1 MIDEKA
7 LILIAHSDRRT
18 LMALYT
24 LLDTEGYFVAPCF
37 SRDDLLKYCAQYK
50 PELVLT
56 SDPLSADEEGRLLEA
71 IQEQSPKTR
80 IIVLTDV
87 LNRESG
93 LLEPNR
99 REEILQIAGA
109 LPVLYPPIHL
119 NGF

>member
-37 SRDDLLKYCAQYK
+37 SKEDLLKYCAQYK

-56 SDPLSADEEGRLLEA
+56 SDPLSADEGDRVLEA
-71 IQEQSPKTR
+71 IQEQSPKTKV
-80 IIVLTDV
+80 IVLADV
-87 LNRESG
+87 LSQGSG
-93 LLEPNR
+93 LLDPNQR
-99 REEILQIAGA
+99 DEILRIAEA
-109 LPVLYPPIHL
+109 MPVLYPPIHL
-119 NGF
+119 NGY

>member
-18 LMALYT
+18 LMALYV

-37 SRDDLLKYCAQYK
+37 SREDLLKYCAQYK

-56 SDPLSADEEGRLLEA
+56 SDPLSVDEGGQLLEA
-71 IQEQSPKTR
+71 IQERSSKTR
-80 IIVLTDV
+80 VIVLADV
-87 LNRESG
+87 LSPESG
-93 LLEPNR
+93 LLDTSQK
-99 REEILQIAGA
+99 EEILRIAEA
-109 LPVLYPPIHL
+109 MPVLYPPIHL

>member
-24 LLDTEGYFVAPCF
+24 LLDAEGYFVAPCF
-37 SRDDLLKYCAQYK
+37 SREDLLKYCVQYK

-56 SDPLSADEEGRLLEA
+56 SDPLFADEGGLLLEA
-71 IQEQSPKTR
+71 IRERSPRTR
-80 IIVLTDV
+80 VIVLAD
-87 LNRESG
+87 LLSSGAG
-93 LLEPNR
+93 LLDPNR
-99 REEILQIAGA
+99 GDEILRIAAA